1 MTKANAFQT
10 LGAVAVDVLARLAAK
25 KAVQAELRNSG
36 NRALVPHREIVQQTK
51 AYLAEHPE
59 LHEQAFAQAWQMSID
74 AHAERINAVLF
85 DDDRRVWP
93 KPRPPVYE
101 SDHDK
106 STIEK
111 TQENL
116 QPVSD

>member
-1 MTKANAFQT
+1 MTKANAFQQ

-25 KAVQAELRNSG
+25 KAVQAELRASG
-36 NRALVPHREIVQQTK
+36 NRALVRHREIVARSK
-51 AYLAEHPE
+51 VYLAEHPE
-59 LHEQAFAQAWQMSID
+59 LREQAMASAWKLGMD
-74 AHAERINAVLF
+74 KERINATVF
-85 DDDRRVWP
+85 DDDRRVWR
-93 KPRPPVYE
+93 KPRPPVHE

-116 QPVSD
+116 QPVGD